1 MGTSYRTVNSIR
13 EQRYVKA
20 KKPKGAADC
29 DTTTMTSTEKDQLID
44 DLRRQNEQKED
55 RIRDLESK
63 LREMEEE
70 MLGLMGRTQGSDV
83 PVNAN
88 PSRSGA
94 KPHLRMK
101 GGMTTIMH

>member
-20 KKPKGAADC
+20 KKPKGMVDS
-29 DTTTMTSTEKDQLID
+29 DTTTMTSTEKDHLIG
-44 DLRRQNEQKED
+44 DLRRQNEEKEE

-70 MLGLMGRTQGSDV
+70 MLGLMGRTQGSDL
-83 PVNAN
+83 PANAN
-88 PSRSGA
+88 TSHSGVKA
-94 KPHLRMK
+94 HLRMK